1 MESNRLSSAGK
12 ASGQVNNVL
21 SGLQALFGN
30 PNPVPMSESLKER
43 LRDRL
48 RKNEGV
54 LDQPY
59 KDSKGLLTAGVGI
72 NVSTESDFAAL
83 PFEKQNPQTKEWE
96 PATEAEKRT
105 EFKRLN
111 GMTRGAI
118 LEDETRFRLD
128 KNTINANLDQQ
139 IATRERAVQG
149 EFGASDWNKLT
160 DGQKMVL
167 MDVHYARG
175 SLRDF
180 GNLTQAMRINDVEA
194 MVRESSFSGGTLPS
208 GHKIY
213 NFDRVRR
220 NFADIMGIDPD
231 SEEAYKYVALKHG
244 GHPSLRDP
252 KYKKYELPD
261 QSGAEQEIKKL
272 ISEVSQ
278 RRAFEERT
286 LPQLHPEQP
295 ILSTDGDFRAYLNTE
310 SLGKTGPSGADF
322 LQFQPSES
330 STSPVE
336 PDPIT
341 DPRVE
346 AMSEMMRRPV
356 SSPGLAALLKPVE
369 TLTEAE
375 MNDMITSAQSDYRG
389 WKSGDPLKAH
399 TYEKVQDWHVA
410 MYGDG
415 PQQYDG
421 GKAIPAAPIRPIP
434 DKPTSPVTPDGRDL
448 WQVLGGLG
456 RTVAQVATADGF
468 ETAIQGL
475 QQGLNLLNQ
484 NNPLPQRSPAYGP
497 YTKLDPVKVDGV
509 YGPRTDFAVKQATAR
524 LGPEKVK
531 EGLALGRFSNFAR
544 TAQKN
549 RTSDGLDTA
558 VGAAFG
564 HLFRDPGDNQSP
576 KLENGVLQDTLNALG
591 SRTRDDWQPLKL
603 DNWIGPKTTAA
614 FGQVL
619 EKDDA
624 DSLTTAFGRGLGL
637 LS

>member
-1 MESNRLSSAGK
+1 MDNNLNDLGQKSNIPRAGGLMLSMLKS
-12 ASGQVNNVL
+12 
-21 SGLQALFGN
+21 LFGDASTS
-30 PNPVPMSESLKER
+30 VSTRDSFQGR
-43 LRDRL
+43 LRQHLKD
-48 RKNEGV
+48 NEGIW
-54 LDQPY
+54 DQPY

-72 NVSTESDFAAL
+72 NVSKESDFVAL
-83 PFEKQNPQTKEWE
+83 PFEKLNPQTGEWE
-96 PATEAEKRT
+96 PATEAEKRA
-105 EFKRLN
+105 EFRRLN
-111 GMTRGAI
+111 GMTRDAI
-118 LEDETRFRLD
+118 LKDGTRFHLNETAID
-128 KNTINANLDQQ
+128 TNLDQQ
-139 IATRERAVQG
+139 ISVREQAVIDEIGG
-149 EFGASDWNKLT
+149 EDWDKLT
-160 DGQKMVL
+160 DGQKIAL
-167 MDVHYARG
+167 MDIQYANG
-175 SLRDF
+175 SLRKF
-180 GNLTQAMRINDVEA
+180 PKLKQAVKNGDIEA
-194 MVRESSFSGGTLPS
+194 MVRESSFTGGELDSGD
-208 GHKIY
+208 KIY

-220 NFADIMGIDPD
+220 NFAAIMGIDPD

-244 GHPSLRDP
+244 GHPRLTNPDYTKHRAPAVVSPDVALDGFVKDIIKNSNP
-252 KYKKYELPD
+252 KRELMEHMYDLKSQKGIPD
-261 QSGAEQEIKKL
+261 NFID
-272 ISEVSQ
+272 
-278 RRAFEERT
+278 T
-286 LPQLHPEQP
+286 
-295 ILSTDGDFRAYLNTE
+295 T
-310 SLGKTGPSGADF
+310 
-322 LQFQPSES
+322 S
-330 STSPVE
+330 SPPSPVE
-336 PDPIT
+336 PDSTT

-369 TLTEAE
+369 TLTKAE